1 MLTLPDLC
9 GPQDILLNQSLDDKV
24 ALLECAASQLAQRH
38 ALHRP
43 TLAAALREREQAGST
58 ALGHGLALPHARID
72 GLEEARALLLRLQ
85 VPIAFDAPDQQP
97 VHTALV
103 LLLPR
108 QSREAHLHLL
118 ASCARMF
125 AERPFRQAL
134 ERCHSA
140 QALYHLLCDW
150 ADPEELNDPH
160 FLLDSN
166 RYFMDSE
173 ASLRPDY
180 TVKRKMVARF

>member
-1 MLTLPDLC
+1 M
-9 GPQDILLNQSLDDKV
+9 
-24 ALLECAASQLAQRH
+24 
-38 ALHRP
+38 
-43 TLAAALREREQAGST
+43 
-58 ALGHGLALPHARID
+58 
-72 GLEEARALLLRLQ
+72 
-85 VPIAFDAPDQQP
+85 
-97 VHTALV
+97 HTALV

-134 ERCHSA
+134 ERCHNA